1 MRMLVPGRP
10 VKETPAT
17 PPPIPVERPT
27 YKEKFIPPELSMWDY
42 FVAKPFLPLSDS
54 GALCDSDESGGSDN
68 EDDDDAFLSDT
79 QMTEHS
85 EPNSYSWSLI
95 RLVMV
100 KLALHNV
107 KTFLPLTGLDFTE
120 LPVTSPLANAV
131 LKTLENWEQI
141 LLEKM
146 NKFDGPPPNYINTY
160 PTDLSAGGGPAILRH
175 KAMLEPD
182 NTPFKSKHRF
192 SFPARRLWHFL
203 VKQEVLQETL
213 IRYIFTKKRKQ
224 SE

>member
-1 MRMLVPGRP
+1 MFSSWVFFWGGHKRIHPTQGGLLLKKFENHCSNILKLSESKQNNSIPFPVPFC
-10 VKETPAT
+10 V
-17 PPPIPVERPT
+17 V
-27 YKEKFIPPELSMWDY
+27 L
-42 FVAKPFLPLSDS
+42 
-54 GALCDSDESGGSDN
+54 
-68 EDDDDAFLSDT
+68 
-79 QMTEHS
+79 
-85 EPNSYSWSLI
+85 
-95 RLVMV
+95 
-100 KLALHNV
+100 
-107 KTFLPLTGLDFTE
+107 E

-141 LLEKM
+141 LLEKI

-182 NTPFKSKHRF
+182 NTPFKWVFDLDVTIKPKTYWIFKKGCMCVHNCTFYFFLFRSKQRF

-224 SE
+224 SEVSTEYRGGTRHWQNKWVAKYF